1 MKVNAVLSLKATHSL
16 SDLLSA
22 AKLPRSTFFYHQ
34 SRRAKPDPRAELKAA
49 VRESF
54 TRNRGRYGHRRIHAE
69 LGKAGLR
76 VSKKTVLRV
85 MRDEQLS
92 CLTRRRKRYVSF
104 RGEVGKV
111 ALNVLARDFAASGPN
126 QKWSTDVTEF
136 RVGDNKLYLSAV
148 MDLYGRQVVGYR
160 VGRSA
165 SIEMVTASLQDALQT
180 LTLGER
186 PIVHSDQGFQYQH
199 LAWRRELTKVG
210 ATQSMSRRGNCLD
223 NAVIENFFGH
233 LKSELFHHA
242 NYLDIASLQEEIHE
256 YIHWYN
262 HERISLSLGGMS
274 PAAYRVRAQKRVFSN
289 AEA

>member
-16 SDLLSA
+16 RDLLSA

-34 SRRAKPDPRAELKAA
+34 SRRTKPDPRAELKAA

-54 TRNRGRYGHRRIHAE
+54 ARNRGRYGHRRIHAE
-69 LGKAGLR
+69 LGQAGLR

-92 CLTRRRKRYVSF
+92 CLTRRRRRYVSF

-136 RVGDNKLYLSAV
+136 RVGDDKLYLSAV
-148 MDLYGRQVVGYR
+148 MDLYDRQVIGYR
-160 VGRSA
+160 IGRSA
-165 SIEMVTASLQDALQT
+165 SIEMVTASLRDAT
-180 LTLGER
+180 TSLTPDEH

-199 LAWRRELTKVG
+199 LAWRRELAKVR

-233 LKSELFHHA
+233 LKSEFFHPTK
-242 NYLDIASLQEEIHE
+242 YPDVASLQEDLHE
-256 YIHWYN
+256 YIRWYN
-262 HERISLSLGGMS
+262 HERISLTLECMS
-274 PAAYRVRAQKRVFSN
+274 PAAYRARAL
-289 AEA
+289 AA